1 MVVRQAAPAMASVA
15 GRFKWNAKKWRS
27 CEQSELDGDG
37 STVMNFTVDRELDDG
52 SGKEEK
58 KKMATSSA

>member
-1 MVVRQAAPAMASVA
+1 MASVA

>member
-1 MVVRQAAPAMASVA
+1 
-15 GRFKWNAKKWRS
+15 
-27 CEQSELDGDG
+27 LDGDG